1 MLCKAFFAQLTTV
14 PDCVTDQEY
23 RVWGGVGE
31 WTECSRATSH
41 SPTCHAQ
48 TLAALLLQAIDTWVG
63 RVESIVLHVPKVIV
77 GE

>member
-23 RVWGGVGE
+23 GVWGGVGE

-48 TLAALLLQAIDTWVG
+48 TLAALLLQATTLGLVDL
-63 RVESIVLHVPKVIV
+63 RVLYSMYKK
-77 GE
+77 